1 MPTYVLQV
9 LFPDALNSSRVRP
22 LGSVRRVQA
31 DTRAEADAILRADYR
46 KRGIT
51 VHSIRSFGRV

>member
-9 LFPDALNSSRVRP
+9 LFPDALNRSKIRP

-31 DTRAEADAILRADYR
+31 ASRAEADAILRADYR
-46 KRGIT
+46 KRGVA